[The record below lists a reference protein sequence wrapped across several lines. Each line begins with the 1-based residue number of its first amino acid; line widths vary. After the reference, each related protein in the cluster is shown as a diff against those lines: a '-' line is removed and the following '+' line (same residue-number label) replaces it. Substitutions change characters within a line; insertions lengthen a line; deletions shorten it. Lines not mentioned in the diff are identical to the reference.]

1 MNSHMCH
8 MITQYRNLINEL
20 TNQLNLIYNEN
31 MSLQKIKEVY

>member
-8 MITQYRNLINEL
+8 MITQYKNQINEL